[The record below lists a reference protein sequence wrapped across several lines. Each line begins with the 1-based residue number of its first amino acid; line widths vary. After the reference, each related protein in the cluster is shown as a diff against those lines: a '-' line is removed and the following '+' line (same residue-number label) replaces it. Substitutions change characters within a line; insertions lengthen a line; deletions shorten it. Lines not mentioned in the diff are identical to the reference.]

1 MARLLVLAA
10 VLGLASAF
18 QAPATKLAGSSQVAA
33 AMQPRVAA
41 VQMAEEPSS
50 KAVTIGAA
58 AVGGIVGVY
67 LFKEL
72 STAVFL
78 AVLCA
83 APRTTRTRTHSGAH
97 PPCARAMEEGR
108 DAGRIVA
115 ITAAC
120 GTVAV
125 GCRCASPSV
134 AADAVIAAVAA
145 VRGCSRHRRQHRR
158 RRHHRRRHRRRWRGW
173 AAVAVAV
180 SAAAAAPCGSRWLRR
195 SWRRHGRRCD
205 VACTCAR
212 ERAAVA
218 HMPSLRA

>member
-78 AVLCA
+78 AVLLAYGSTLSNGFGEATKTAGGA
-83 APRTTRTRTHSGAH
+83 AAKVYGKTLELNEQYDVLPKAKSALDTVT
-97 PPCARAMEEGR
+97 
-108 DAGRIVA
+108 
-115 ITAAC
+115 TAAANVDANY
-120 GTVAV
+120 GISAKVDEQLKIS
-125 GCRCASPSV
+125 ASIDKASAKVDELKASV
-134 AADAVIAAVAA
+134 TDKVDDLKSKA
-145 VRGCSRHRRQHRR
+145 STPT
-158 RRHHRRRHRRRWRGW
+158 
-173 AAVAVAV
+173 
-180 SAAAAAPCGSRWLRR
+180 S
-195 SWRRHGRRCD
+195 
-205 VACTCAR
+205 
-212 ERAAVA
+212 E
-218 HMPSLRA
+218 